1 MKYAYT
7 YLAMCLLPIFVNYE
21 PEERTESPTELSEPK
36 ILFWCE
42 CGVKEHW
49 KTRPLKKL
57 N

>member
-21 PEERTESPTELSEPK
+21 PEERTESPTELKSNHPV
-36 ILFWCE
+36 FWCE

-49 KTRPLKKL
+49 KTRPLQKV

>member
-7 YLAMCLLPIFVNYE
+7 YLAICLLPIFVNYE
-21 PEERTESPTELSEPK
+21 QPMEPATESQPE

-49 KTRPLKKL
+49 KTRPLKRI
-57 N
+57 

>member
-7 YLAMCLLPIFVNYE
+7 YLAICLLPIFVNYE
-21 PEERTESPTELSEPK
+21 QPMELPMEFKSNHPV
-36 ILFWCE
+36 FWCE

-49 KTRPLKKL
+49 KTRPLKRL